1 MPAAPPHYFAEILWA
16 MRNVELRNVGT
27 FTF

>member
-1 MPAAPPHYFAEILWA
+1 LWA